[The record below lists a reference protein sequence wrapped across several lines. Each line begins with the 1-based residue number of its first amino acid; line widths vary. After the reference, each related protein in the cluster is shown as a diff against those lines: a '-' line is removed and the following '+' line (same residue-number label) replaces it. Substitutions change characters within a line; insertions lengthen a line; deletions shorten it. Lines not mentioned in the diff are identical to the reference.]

1 MLFVGAVEEEFD
13 EDMRDQ
19 VEKSARHLYGLIH
32 ARFVITS
39 RGLAKMVCAHVE
51 QQTKYCYLKSLLFFA
66 AGQVQEGRVRT
77 MSSRSLP

>member
-1 MLFVGAVEEEFD
+1 MEYKSIFLLTFSLCVVEEEFD

-39 RGLAKMVCAHVE
+39 RGLAKMVWARRARNPPP
-51 QQTKYCYLKSLLFFA
+51 LLYNH
-66 AGQVQEGRVRT
+66 
-77 MSSRSLP
+77 L